1 MVTVEKLD
9 PHIQIK
15 NYLENHMRNNAA
27 VSVVPRLKNGTAYP
41 LSRNNAVPL
50 IDSPDSQDVPDNGT
64 QLYTFDSGDNG
75 SRWGYLNSLLSDKN
89 AYITPRVELNF
100 APSNTDDSGT
110 VTVRLFEGS
119 TELGN
124 RAKNFTDSYQ
134 SRSNG
139 PDVTLSIIPGEDDP
153 RLTELN
159 DDLIISVS
167 SDDADIDVSNVKL
180 IPEIRADGYR
190 INAAKRVPSFQPETS
205 KPGEAG
211 LVDIDKGELAI
222 TFFEQG
228 GIKNPYYETVTSIFV
243 FRCWGKPVSDARKL
257 WSVLDGA
264 LHDKNSVQFNNMDV
278 YYSLRAELS
287 ELDVEDEITYPG
299 AFDFISAYE
308 IAYWEYQP

>member
-1 MVTVEKLD
+1 MEKLD

-15 NYLENHMRNNAA
+15 SYLENHMRSNAA
-27 VSVVPRLKNGTAYP
+27 VSVVTRLKNGIAYP
-41 LSRNNAVPL
+41 LSRSNAVPL
-50 IDSPDSQDVPDNGT
+50 IDESQTLNILDGRT
-64 QLYTFDSGDNG
+64 GIYRFDSGNDG
-75 SRWGYLNSLLSDKN
+75 VRWGYLNSLLSDKN

-100 APSNTDDSGT
+100 APTNPGDTGT
-110 VTVRLFEGS
+110 VTVRLSEGS
-119 TELGN
+119 TELGD

-139 PDVTLSIIPGEDDP
+139 PDLTLSIIPTNENN
-153 RLTELN
+153 RLNELN
-159 DDLIISVS
+159 DDLIINIEPTG
-167 SDDADIDVSNVKL
+167 ADIEVSNIKL

-190 INAAKRVPSFQPETS
+190 INAAKRVPSFQPEKS
-205 KPGEAG
+205 KLGE
-211 LVDIDKGELAI
+211 LDSVDIDKGELAI

-228 GIKNPYYETVTSIFV
+228 GVKNPYYETVTSIFV

-257 WSVLDGA
+257 WSVLDDA
-264 LHDKNSVQFNNMDV
+264 LHDKNGVQFNNMGV